1 MANVNQHP
9 PAAARRPPA
18 QPDRRPREIP
28 SWPVRARPVVDIV
41 ARILCLLL
49 GAALV
54 VAGLVGLF
62 TDVGQGPLIVVLA
75 AGLLLLIMPSI
86 VDRIRRMRIGEFE
99 VELIRQ
105 IAETARKTAEILRRH
120 GMGPELD
127 AYASI
132 YTELNSPE
140 LKAVRGQVLDRVVQ
154 RVAQASA
161 VEKFDKAEVKD
172 LFLNGSPIVRVL
184 ALGLMEG
191 DLSLIDG
198 EVLLDAVN
206 RSLTGNEQF
215 HALKV
220 TRNGW
225 GRLTPDERNQLM
237 VSIDA
242 NPQIQAGPDR
252 RDLAQ
257 EIRGLAGSPRIR

>member
-1 MANVNQHP
+1 MANVNEHP
-9 PAAARRPPA
+9 PAAARRPTP
-18 QPDRRPREIP
+18 PPVRRPAEVP

-62 TDVGQGPLIVVLA
+62 TDVDQGPLLIVLV
-75 AGLLLLIMPSI
+75 AGLLLLIVPSI
-86 VDRIRRMRIGEFE
+86 VDRIRSMRIGEFE
-99 VELIRQ
+99 VDLIRQ
-105 IAETARKTAEILRRH
+105 IAENARKTADILRRH

-132 YTELNSPE
+132 YLELHSPD
-140 LKAVRGQVLDRVVQ
+140 LAAVRGQVLDRLTQ
-154 RVAQASA
+154 RVSQASA
-161 VEKFDKAEVKD
+161 VEKFDSAEVRD
-172 LFLNGSPIVRVL
+172 LFLHGSPIVRVL
-184 ALGLMEG
+184 ALGLIEG
-191 DLSLIDG
+191 DLSLVDSD
-198 EVLLDAVN
+198 VLLDAVN
-206 RSLTGNEQF
+206 RSLTAYEQF

-225 GRLTPDERNQLM
+225 GRLTPEARRQLM

-242 NPQIQAGPDR
+242 NPQIQAGSDR
-252 RDLAQ
+252 RDLAE
-257 EIRGLAGSPRIR
+257 EIRGLAGSPRTR

>member
-1 MANVNQHP
+1 MANVNEHP
-9 PAAARRPPA
+9 PAAARRPAP
-18 QPDRRPREIP
+18 PPGRRPAAVP

-41 ARILCLLL
+41 TRILCLLL
-49 GAALV
+49 GGALV

-62 TDVGQGPLIVVLA
+62 TDVGQGPLLIVLA
-75 AGLLLLIMPSI
+75 AGLLLLIIPSI
-86 VDRIRRMRIGEFE
+86 VDRIRSMRVREYE

-105 IAETARKTAEILRRH
+105 IAETARKTADILRRH

-140 LKAVRGQVLDRVVQ
+140 LKAVRGQVLDRIVQ
-154 RVAQASA
+154 RVSQASA
-161 VEKFDKAEVKD
+161 VEKFDRAEVKD
-172 LFLNGSPIVRVL
+172 LFMLGSPIVRVL

-191 DLSLIDG
+191 DLSLIDS

-220 TRNGW
+220 IRNGW
-225 GRLTPDERNQLM
+225 GRLTPEERNQLM
-237 VSIDA
+237 VSIEA